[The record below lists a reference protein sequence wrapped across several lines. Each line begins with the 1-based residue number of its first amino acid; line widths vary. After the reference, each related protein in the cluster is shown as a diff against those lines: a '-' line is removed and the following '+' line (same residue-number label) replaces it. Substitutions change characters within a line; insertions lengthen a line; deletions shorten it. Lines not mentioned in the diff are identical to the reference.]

1 MRCQKGFTL
10 TETMI
15 IVVIVGVLAGI
26 TIPAFMN
33 YFQRQKAAT
42 AETELLADISYVRSL
57 AIARRTTFQI
67 VFNGDAYQ
75 IIEPGPDTVMR
86 QREAP
91 SGITITSDQNPR
103 FFPHGLAEAANI
115 VVSGRYGDSAV
126 TLLPNGTATHD

>member
-33 YFQRQKAAT
+33 YFQRQKAAA
-42 AETELLADISYVRSL
+42 AETELLADISYARSL
-57 AIARRTTFQI
+57 AIARRTTYQL
-67 VFNGDAYQ
+67 VFNGDTYQ
-75 IIEPGPDTVMR
+75 IIEPGPNTVMR
-86 QREAP
+86 EREAP
-91 SGITITSDQNPR
+91 AGVTITADQNPQ
-103 FFPHGLAEAANI
+103 FYPHGLADAANI
-115 VVSGRYGDSAV
+115 VVTGRYGDSAV